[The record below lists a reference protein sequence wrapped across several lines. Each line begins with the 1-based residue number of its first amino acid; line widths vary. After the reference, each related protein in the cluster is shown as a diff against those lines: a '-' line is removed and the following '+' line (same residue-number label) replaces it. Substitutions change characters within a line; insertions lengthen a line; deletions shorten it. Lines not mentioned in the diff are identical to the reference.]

1 MFHRTNQQNLVNTG
15 GDKVMDVL
23 HRLMSVVEVSQ
34 GHAEVS
40 ICFDFFSTSENSL
53 SYTEYQ
59 QNNKEIKTDIKYH
72 I

>member
-1 MFHRTNQQNLVNTG
+1 
-15 GDKVMDVL
+15 MDVL

-40 ICFDFFSTSENSL
+40 ICFDFFSTPENSL

-59 QNNKEIKTDIKYH
+59 QNDKCNQDFR
-72 I
+72 